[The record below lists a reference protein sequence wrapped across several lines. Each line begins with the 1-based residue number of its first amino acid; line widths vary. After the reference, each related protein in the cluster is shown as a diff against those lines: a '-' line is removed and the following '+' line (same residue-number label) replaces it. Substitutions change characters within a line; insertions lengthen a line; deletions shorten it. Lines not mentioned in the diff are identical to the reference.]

1 MRKTN
6 RVVFVFLGLAL
17 SWVASTP
24 SSFAAETPKSDA
36 GTHGI
41 VSNEDQP
48 PARKFGSERDLVFK
62 EAPKHEREARY
73 DPTHYEAEFELVFRY
88 PDYSEVDV
96 PIQTTT
102 SRGLGRLPLELGAI
116 VRQIE
121 PRQVNPYTRPRPK
134 KVEYWLRTLAGRI
147 DAKRGPSKDMVDNL
161 CATSSFDVGSAPV
174 ATEKVLVLRVKV
186 RDDEKEALEQK
197 IRTLTLLIDEGL
209 SPKYHEDYLAAV
221 KPLEQYLDEL
231 RSVVAE
237 KEQGLAKTKKELE
250 KLASV
255 KDLPEGA
262 LSSLIAHKHL
272 LCVKRAGVQARL
284 EACQKILATA
294 QNEQVRAARINAD
307 IELAGIEAEEK
318 KVDEIIAARMKRTEL
333 EADIKRDWSSILR
346 ERQKIE
352 DTEELLEQHR
362 RAVAEK
368 WAYPEMGEI
377 LVNVA
382 PGKVEPNRSTEQ
394 SGETPWWMK

>member
-6 RVVFVFLGLAL
+6 LVVFVFASLAL
-17 SWVASTP
+17 SWMASTP
-24 SSFAAETPKSDA
+24 SSFAAEASKSDA
-36 GTHGI
+36 GTDGV
-41 VSNEDQP
+41 VSNDAQP

-62 EAPKHEREARY
+62 EAPQHEREARY

-88 PDYSEVDV
+88 PDYSEVSV
-96 PIQTTT
+96 PVETTNT
-102 SRGLGRLPLELGAI
+102 RGASKLPMELGAI
-116 VRQIE
+116 VNQVE
-121 PRQVNPYTRPRPK
+121 PRQFDPYATARPK

-147 DAKRGPSKDMVDNL
+147 DDKLRPSNDMVDNL
-161 CATSSFDVGSAPV
+161 CATSSFKARGTSTH
-174 ATEKVLVLRVKV
+174 TEKVLVLRVKV

-221 KPLEQYLDEL
+221 KLVEQHLDEL
-231 RSVVAE
+231 RNAAAE
-237 KEQGLAKTKKELE
+237 KEEQLAKIKEDLE
-250 KLASV
+250 ELASV

-272 LCVKRAGVQARL
+272 LSVKRAGVQARL
-284 EACQKILATA
+284 EACQKILAMA
-294 QNEQVRAARINAD
+294 QNDQVRSARINAD

-333 EADIKRDWSSILR
+333 ETDIKRDWSSVQR
-346 ERQKIE
+346 KRQEIG

-377 LVNVA
+377 LVNIA
-382 PGKVEPNRSTEQ
+382 PGKVEPNSTEQ
-394 SGETPWWMK
+394 SGGRPWWMK